1 MSCVE
6 MCLIRLLIVKVAFIF
21 NYNLINPG
29 DFFFA
34 LKIVVLK
41 CQDGQTVLIAGC
53 REISWYLVED
63 KTIENSGGQDL
74 NHSLSHQCFFQYI
87 PCCDHAPLD
96 LKREGNGILVFEG
109 KGHLFWRNRTDQFP
123 LLALSSLISWYQST
137 CQRFRRR
144 GFDWLIIFLSSTY
157 NTCIDITQSKHN
169 RSYFILVL

>member
-21 NYNLINPG
+21 NYNLLNPC
-29 DFFFA
+29 DFFFCFKDSCFKM
-34 LKIVVLK
+34 LEWVDSFDRRL
-41 CQDGQTVLIAGC
+41 QGDQ
-53 REISWYLVED
+53 LVEH
-63 KTIENSGGQDL
+63 KTLENSGDQDL

-109 KGHLFWRNRTDQFP
+109 KGHLFWRNMTDKFP

-144 GFDWLIIFLSSTY
+144 GFDWLIIFLSSSY

>member
-6 MCLIRLLIVKVAFIF
+6 MCLIRLLIVKVALIF
-21 NYNLINPG
+21 NYNLLNPG
-29 DFFFA
+29 DFFFFCFKDSCFKM
-34 LKIVVLK
+34 LGWVDSFDRRL
-41 CQDGQTVLIAGC
+41 QGDQ
-53 REISWYLVED
+53 LVEH

-144 GFDWLIIFLSSTY
+144 GFDWLIIFLSSSY
-157 NTCIDITQSKHN
+157 NTCIDITQFKHN

>member
-21 NYNLINPG
+21 NYNLLNPG
-29 DFFFA
+29 DFFFCFKDSCFKM
-34 LKIVVLK
+34 LGWVDSFDRRL
-41 CQDGQTVLIAGC
+41 QGDQ
-53 REISWYLVED
+53 LVEH

-109 KGHLFWRNRTDQFP
+109 KGHLFWRNRTGKFP
-123 LLALSSLISWYQST
+123 LLALNSLISWYQCT

-144 GFDWLIIFLSSTY
+144 GFDWLIIFLSS
-157 NTCIDITQSKHN
+157 
-169 RSYFILVL
+169 SYKY

>member
-1 MSCVE
+1 MLGWVDSFDR
-6 MCLIRLLIVKVAFIF
+6 RLQ
-21 NYNLINPG
+21 G
-29 DFFFA
+29 D
-34 LKIVVLK
+34 
-41 CQDGQTVLIAGC
+41 
-53 REISWYLVED
+53 RLVEH

-144 GFDWLIIFLSSTY
+144 GFDWLIIFLSSSY
-157 NTCIDITQSKHN
+157 NTCIDITQSNIIDHTLYWYYDIN
-169 RSYFILVL
+169 NVE

>member
-21 NYNLINPG
+21 NYKLLIPG
-29 DFFFA
+29 DFFFCFKDSCFKM
-34 LKIVVLK
+34 LGWVDSFDRRL
-41 CQDGQTVLIAGC
+41 QGDH
-53 REISWYLVED
+53 LVEH

-74 NHSLSHQCFFQYI
+74 NHCLSHQCFFQYI

-109 KGHLFWRNRTDQFP
+109 KGHLFWRNRTGKFP
-123 LLALSSLISWYQST
+123 LLALNSLISWYQCT

-144 GFDWLIIFLSSTY
+144 GFDWLIIFLSS
-157 NTCIDITQSKHN
+157 
-169 RSYFILVL
+169 SYKY

>member
-21 NYNLINPG
+21 NYNLPNPG
-29 DFFFA
+29 DFFFCIKDCCFKM
-34 LKIVVLK
+34 LGWVDSFDRRL
-41 CQDGQTVLIAGC
+41 QGDQ
-53 REISWYLVED
+53 LVEH

-144 GFDWLIIFLSSTY
+144 GFDWLIIFLSSSY